1 MKQYVLDAC
10 ALVAFF
16 NDEEGA
22 DVVEKLL
29 FDALNGQCHIIMNK
43 YNLLEVYY
51 GYFRANGEVF
61 AENILSIVENSSIEI
76 KDVLTDMLFKK
87 AGKFKASYKMSLA
100 DAMALA
106 QAFDEQAI
114 LVTTD
119 HHELDVIDSDGLVEF
134 IWVR

>member
-1 MKQYVLDAC
+1 MKRYVLDAC

-22 DVVEKLL
+22 DIVEKILSE
-29 FDALNGQCHIIMNK
+29 ASKGQCLIIMNK

-51 GYFRANGEVF
+51 GYFRANGEEF
-61 AENILSIVENSSIEI
+61 AENILSIVDTSSIQVY
-76 KDVLTDMLFKK
+76 DVLTDALLRK
-87 AGKFKASYKMSLA
+87 AGRFKASYKISLA

-119 HHELDVIDSDGLVEF
+119 HHELDVIDKDSLVEF
-134 IWVR
+134 LWVR